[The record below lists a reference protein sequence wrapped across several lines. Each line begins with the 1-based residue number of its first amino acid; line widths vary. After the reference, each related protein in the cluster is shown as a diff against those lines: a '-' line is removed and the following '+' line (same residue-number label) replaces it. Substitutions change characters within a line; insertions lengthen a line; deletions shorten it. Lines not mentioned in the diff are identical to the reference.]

1 MDTIEASRQLTE
13 NLYYIV
19 GVGVISGL
27 GSIIAA
33 VSFAFKKVIW
43 ISRLEFR
50 LERVEKDLNAAFDKI
65 RADEVALREVK
76 AMRSD
81 MDELARSLRH
91 TISSEKRQNDS

>member
-13 NLYYIV
+13 NLYYLV

-50 LERVEKDLNAAFDKI
+50 LERVEKDLNAAFEKL
-65 RADEVALREVK
+65 RADETRLR
-76 AMRSD
+76 D
-81 MDELARSLRH
+81 MKGLVEEMADLSRSLRH
-91 TISSEKRQNDS
+91 TIASEKRQNDS